1 MEEMYQ
7 MGLQI
12 HDVALIVL
20 GGVVIF
26 NIAMLMMAK
35 HIVRYA
41 KRMRI
46 VMPISA
52 SLITAVI
59 FTGVV
64 MMAAK
69 HLSFTFANVAMIV
82 ASIAMIVFE
91 AKRYSI
97 LKRKTDIHSEDGFSV
112 YKNKAYRL
120 LGGEIAILAI
130 MALWMVA

>member
-1 MEEMYQ
+1 MEAMYQ

-20 GGVVIF
+20 GGVVVF
-26 NIAMLMMAK
+26 NLLMLMMAK

-41 KRMRI
+41 RRMRI

-52 SLITAVI
+52 TLIATVI
-59 FTGVV
+59 FTGAV

-69 HLSFTFANVAMIV
+69 HLAFTAAN
-82 ASIAMIVFE
+82 IAMMLSSVVFIVFE

-97 LKRKTDIHSEDGFSV
+97 LKRKTDIHAEGAFEL
-112 YKNKAYRL
+112 YKRIAYRL
-120 LGGEIAILAI
+120 LGSEMAILLIIAVWM
-130 MALWMVA
+130 MA

>member
-26 NIAMLMMAK
+26 NITMLMMAK

-69 HLSFTFANVAMIV
+69 HLSFTLANVAMIV
-82 ASIAMIVFE
+82 ASVAMIVFE

-97 LKRKTDIHSEDGFSV
+97 LKRKTDIHSEDGFRG
-112 YKNKAYRL
+112 YKTKAYRL

-130 MALWMVA
+130 MTLWMVA